1 MQWLFIHQNFPGQ
14 FRDLVP
20 QILQRGDQVCAI
32 GSRQLSGGYEGM
44 AYARYTLQQERE
56 PGRLTDPDLEQNLL
70 RAGRAAPAA
79 RQLKQQGLKPDVI
92 VFHSGWGEGLYLRE
106 LWPGVPLIAYPELY
120 ASPELMGHGF
130 DPDLPPA
137 SEGVRQALKRQNFMA
152 LAAIAD
158 SDAAI
163 TPTLFQRNTFPEHLR
178 GRFQVIHEGVD
189 LERLGPNPRRHIRLN
204 PDLMLGPD
212 DPVLTLVNR
221 SLEPLRGYR
230 QLMRALPALQQR
242 HPRLHTLIV
251 GSDQGSS
258 YSRPSSHPRGYR
270 GELEALLGDQLD
282 ASRIHHLGTMPHQEL
297 IALYQLSKV
306 HIYLSYPY
314 ALGWSLLEAM
324 ACGAAVVGSG
334 NAPVSEVIQHGHNGL
349 LVPFHNTAAL
359 ADAIS
364 DLLEDRSQAAR
375 LGAAARSHIEQHYNL
390 TSSVE
395 HYRTLAH
402 SLALS

>member
-20 QILQRGDQVCAI
+20 QLLQRGDQVCAI
-32 GSRQLSGGYEGM
+32 GSRELPAGYEGI
-44 AYARYTLQQERE
+44 AHARYKLQQEAE

-70 RAGRAAPAA
+70 RAGRVASAA
-79 RQLKQQGLKPDVI
+79 RRLKQQGLKPDVI
-92 VFHSGWGEGLYLRE
+92 VFHSGWGEGLYLPE
-106 LWPGVPLIAYPELY
+106 IWPGVPLIAYPELY
-120 ASPELMGHGF
+120 ARAELMGHGF

-158 SDAAI
+158 SDAAVV
-163 TPTLFQRNTFPEHLR
+163 PTLFQRNTFPEHLR

-189 LERLGPNPRRHIRLN
+189 LELLRPNPQRHVQLN
-204 PDLMLGPD
+204 PQLMLGPG

-230 QLMRALPALQQR
+230 QLMRVLPELQQR
-242 HPRLHTLIV
+242 HPSLHTVIV

-270 GELEALLGDQLD
+270 GELEALLGEQLD
-282 ASRIHHLGTMPHQEL
+282 HSRIHYVGRLPHHEL

-306 HIYLSYPY
+306 HLYFTYPY

-324 ACGAAVVGSG
+324 ACGAAVVGSA
-334 NAPVSEVIQHGHNGL
+334 NEPVSEVIQHGHNGL
-349 LVPFHNTAAL
+349 LVPFHNTSAL

-364 DLLEDRSQAAR
+364 DLLDDRSQAQR
-375 LGAAARSHIEQHYNL
+375 LGAAARQHVEQHYNL
-390 TSSVE
+390 SSSVE
-395 HYRTLAH
+395 HYRNLAH